1 MYKNKAFIAI
11 IAAGVA
17 VTGFTTAA
25 HAEPATRT
33 IEIHTW
39 AFDLT
44 SDEGVKDLRNSVRRA
59 ARQVCEAKE
68 LRGAGVM
75 ALVRK
80 CMADTMDRTE
90 VQVAAAIDSR
100 NNLPVMVAV
109 DPAKAPRSPAR

>member
-17 VTGFTTAA
+17 VTGFATAA

-33 IEIHTW
+33 IEIHTG

-44 SDEGVKDLRNSVRRA
+44 SDEGVKDLRSTVRRA
-59 ARQVCEAKE
+59 ARQVCEAKG

-80 CMADTMDRTE
+80 CMGETLDRTE
-90 VQVAAAIDSR
+90 VQVSAAIDLR

-109 DPAKAPRSPAR
+109 DPATTPRPPAR